1 MVKGAG
7 IHIFLAAHPILGE
20 PFYRDTGNKD
30 IINLSGIRGITKMKQ
45 INMTSYIRS
54 VELLRDDVP
63 DFNRYPFNL
72 GSIRELHTLPLHP
85 KVTYIVGENGTGKS
99 TLLEALAI
107 AWGFNPEG
115 GSLNFSFSTF
125 ASHSELHQYLR
136 LVRGIHKPKDG
147 FFFRA
152 ESYYNLASNIEE
164 LDRDPSPGPKIIE
177 GFGGRS
183 LHEQSHGESF
193 FAAFMNR
200 LRGNGLY
207 MMDEPE
213 AALSP
218 FRQLSM
224 LSRLHQ
230 LVQKHSQFIIS
241 THSPILM
248 AYPDS
253 IIYQLSPNGMEAV
266 TLEETEHFSLTQ
278 QFLNNRHRMLKELLR
293 DEE

>member
-1 MVKGAG
+1 MS
-7 IHIFLAAHPILGE
+7 HFNP
-20 PFYRDTGNKD
+20 
-30 IINLSGIRGITKMKQ
+30 
-45 INMTSYIRS
+45 TSYIRS
-54 VELLRDDVP
+54 VELLRNDVP
-63 DFNRYPFNL
+63 DFDRYPFNL
-72 GSIRELHTLPLHP
+72 GSIREMDTLPLHP
-85 KVTYIVGENGTGKS
+85 KVTYIVGENGAGKS
-99 TLLEALAI
+99 TFLEALAV

-136 LVRGIHKPKDG
+136 LVRGIRKPKDG

-164 LDRDPSPGPKIIE
+164 LDRDPSSGSKIIDS
-177 GFGGRS
+177 FGGRS

-224 LSRLHQ
+224 LSRVHE
-230 LVQKHSQFIIS
+230 LVLKHSQFIIS

-248 AYPDS
+248 AYPDA
-253 IIYQLSPNGMEAV
+253 IIYQFSSNGIEAV
-266 TLEETEHFSLTQ
+266 TLEETEHFTLTR
-278 QFLNNRHRMLKELLR
+278 QFLNNRHRMLKELFR